1 MVVHGVGV
9 RSKIERETNMMRE
22 KKEEAGKG
30 KEMTIFKSGYLLQLT
45 DEYTRLYHKN
55 PTSLYLSVTCI
66 YC

>member
-30 KEMTIFKSGYLLQLT
+30 KETAIFKSG
-45 DEYTRLYHKN
+45 
-55 PTSLYLSVTCI
+55 
-66 YC
+66 